1 MKTKARSD
9 SIRKRKNIEEKYSWD
24 RLSDSDYERKSHK
37 VRALIAT
44 VVVISLF
51 LLYMVKLYQVQV
63 SSHEYYTVKSDSNRI
78 KIRPIQATR
87 GIIYDRKGNILADN
101 ISTFNLI
108 VKKEMIGNKKDFLDK
123 LEKLVRLDETMI
135 DNINSQYKNRRLKD
149 ITIIEDITL
158 DDYSRIAVDQHIL
171 PTIELSPRSKRRYN
185 SPESISHLMG
195 YVGKVSNDDLDSSV
209 VKIHEGM
216 TEIGKLGVE
225 RFYQNILSGQPGF
238 EKLETDAKGEVIRI
252 LEKRDP
258 IRGRD
263 VVLTIDLE
271 LQNFIY
277 KKVKKKEG
285 AVIVMDP
292 NNGDILAFV
301 SFPGYDINLFT
312 KSISNKKYQSLLND
326 ERRPLINRA
335 TSGQYPPGSTL
346 KPFIGM
352 IALEQGIIDETK
364 HVNCDGAYELGNH
377 KRPFR
382 CWKKDGHGDAI

>member
-24 RLSDSDYERKSHK
+24 RLSDSDYERKSNK

-195 YVGKVSNDDLDSSV
+195 YVGMV
-209 VKIHEGM
+209 
-216 TEIGKLGVE
+216 
-225 RFYQNILSGQPGF
+225 
-238 EKLETDAKGEVIRI
+238 
-252 LEKRDP
+252 
-258 IRGRD
+258 
-263 VVLTIDLE
+263 
-271 LQNFIY
+271 
-277 KKVKKKEG
+277 
-285 AVIVMDP
+285 
-292 NNGDILAFV
+292 
-301 SFPGYDINLFT
+301 
-312 KSISNKKYQSLLND
+312 
-326 ERRPLINRA
+326 
-335 TSGQYPPGSTL
+335 
-346 KPFIGM
+346 
-352 IALEQGIIDETK
+352 
-364 HVNCDGAYELGNH
+364 
-377 KRPFR
+377 
-382 CWKKDGHGDAI
+382 